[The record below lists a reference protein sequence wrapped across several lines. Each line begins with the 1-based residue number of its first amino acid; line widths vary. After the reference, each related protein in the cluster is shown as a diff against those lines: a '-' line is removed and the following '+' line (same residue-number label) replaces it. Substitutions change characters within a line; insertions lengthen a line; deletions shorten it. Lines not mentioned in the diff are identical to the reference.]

1 MWYKNLLRIPE
12 DIYKTIG
19 LGFSS
24 AEVHQLEKG
33 GRPLIV
39 RNHIHNLFLAPV

>member
-1 MWYKNLLRIPE
+1 MWYKNLLRTPE

-24 AEVHQLEKG
+24 VKVHQLEKRRG
-33 GRPLIV
+33 GPLIV
-39 RNHIHNLFLAPV
+39 QNHIHNFFL